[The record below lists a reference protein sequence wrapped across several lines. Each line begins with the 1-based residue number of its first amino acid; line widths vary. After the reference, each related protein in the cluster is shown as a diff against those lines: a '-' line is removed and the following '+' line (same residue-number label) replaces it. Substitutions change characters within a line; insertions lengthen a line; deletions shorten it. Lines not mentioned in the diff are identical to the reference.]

1 MKKIS
6 VCIISISALLLLG
19 GVATS
24 SIAESKN
31 TISKQAIEQALSHQ
45 KKGDSFDDKGEFKNA
60 ISEYLE
66 SLKYN
71 PDDPNTLFNLGVVYL
86 KVNQSPDA
94 VGVFERL
101 NRLLPTDPEVC
112 NLMGV
117 AYSGSGKKQ
126 EAIKSWE
133 KSLSLQPEQEKVKEM
148 ITELKKTCA
157 VEEKK

>member
-1 MKKIS
+1 MKKMS
-6 VCIISISALLLLG
+6 VGIISLSALLIFG

-24 SIAESKN
+24 SIAESKS
-31 TISKQAIEQALSHQ
+31 TISKQAIEQALAHQ
-45 KKGDSFDDKGEFKNA
+45 QKGDRFDDQGEFKNA
-60 ISEYLE
+60 IAEYNE

-94 VGVFERL
+94 VVIFERL
-101 NRLLPTDPEVC
+101 NRLLPSDPEVC

-117 AYSGSGKKQ
+117 AYSGTGKKQ